1 MKKGRTYY
9 DVLGVATDA
18 PTEIILAAYR
28 AQMLAMKKHPDLG
41 GDTDEAAL
49 INQAFEVLT
58 DATKRAAYD
67 ETLIDEISKTSRGEA
82 PKEDR
87 RRAPRHESDAPVS
100 FCIGHDNN
108 WHTARVTDYSILGVR
123 LRSHDQL
130 KVGQH
135 VVISPP
141 NLASFAL
148 HGTVKWARAFHPNV
162 FERVYEAGIEFS
174 DQISDIDKRL
184 AS

>member
-1 MKKGRTYY
+1 MKKGRTHYE
-9 DVLGVATDA
+9 VLGVATDA
-18 PTEIILAAYR
+18 PHEVIIAAYR

-41 GDTDEAAL
+41 GDTWEAAR
-49 INQAFEVLT
+49 INEAFEVLT
-58 DATKRAAYD
+58 DSAKRAAYD
-67 ETLIDEISKTSRGEA
+67 ETLTEKVSRGEGREA
-82 PKEDR
+82 PTQER
-87 RRAPRHESDAPVS
+87 RRAPRHEADAPVS
-100 FCIGHDNN
+100 FCISHDNN

-123 LRSHDQL
+123 MRSHEPL

-135 VVISPP
+135 LVIAPP

-174 DQISDIDKRL
+174 DQVSDIDKRL